1 MSRLT
6 IEYLLEG
13 PKRGYNYTSSTH
25 LFDDRVL
32 KEVWRNAMPRGQG
45 WAADHYI
52 GSRSI
57 KCFPLENGQVAV
69 SEVTVTDMEDENGR
83 RGIRRA
89 VVDVM
94 SSTVFG
100 HHLQSRVQ
108 AYPHEV
114 RVAVNG
120 QVDKVRRSFPR
131 LKKQMPLILAYPFQS
146 AQDWWLMEA
155 LVLHLTLTPLRQMR
169 RWGTIIPFTTL
180 ALSYRNDSKIV
191 ALPADE
197 AAQVTDVP
205 VVNLNH

>member
-1 MSRLT
+1 VSRLT

-13 PKRGYNYTSSTH
+13 SKRGYNYTSPTH

-32 KEVWRNAMPRGQG
+32 KAVWRNAMPRGQG
-45 WAADHYI
+45 WAADQYI

-57 KCFPLENGQVAV
+57 KCFPLGTGQVAV

-94 SSTVFG
+94 SPTVFA
-100 HHLQSRVQ
+100 HHIQSRVQ
-108 AYPHEV
+108 AYPGDV
-114 RVAVNG
+114 QAAVNG
-120 QVDKVRRSFPR
+120 QFDRVKRSFPR
-131 LKKQMPLILAYPFQS
+131 LKKQMPLVLAYPFTS

-169 RWGTIIPFTTL
+169 RWGDVIPFTTL
-180 ALSYRNDSKIV
+180 ALSHRNDSKIV
-191 ALPADE
+191 ALPIDE
-197 AAQVTDVP
+197 AAQITDVP
-205 VVNLNH
+205 VVDLTN